1 MRTRKE
7 VLANKEILTT
17 REVAL
22 LLNVTTQT
30 IKNYIYAGRLKALR
44 TPGGHHRIRRADLKS
59 LGFDLGDNPIQQ
71 IPSQDELL
79 ESYNKLTETF
89 DAVVKVFAKCFDTRD
104 IVRTGHSARVADLAC
119 KAGQQLSFSAE
130 KMHELKL
137 SAWMHDIGKIG
148 INEAILGKPGKL
160 TDQEF
165 FFVKQHCEIGETIA
179 AQSENLKPVA
189 PFIRHHHERY
199 DGTGYPDGLAG
210 NNIEV
215 QSRIIAVAD
224 AYDVMCSDLPHRPAF
239 SESDAL
245 AEIKNCAGTQFD
257 PMVADVFIDT
267 VKGQSKYMQ

>member
-1 MRTRKE
+1 MRVKKV

-30 IKNYIYAGRLKALR
+30 IKNYIYAGQLKALK

-59 LGFDLGDNPIQQ
+59 LGFDLGNNPIQQ
-71 IPSQDELL
+71 VPTHNELL

-89 DAVVKVFAKCFDTRD
+89 DAVVKTFAKCFDTRD

-119 KAGQQLSFSAE
+119 MAGQQMGFHEE
-130 KMHELKL
+130 KVHELKL

-148 INEAILGKPGKL
+148 INEAILGKPGRL

-165 FFVKQHCEIGETIA
+165 FLVKQHCEIGETIA
-179 AQSENLKPVA
+179 AQSENLKSVA
-189 PFIRHHHERY
+189 PFIRHHHERH
-199 DGTGYPDGLAG
+199 DGTGYPDGLKG
-210 NNIEV
+210 PDIEI

-224 AYDVMCSDLPHRPAF
+224 AYDMMRSDLPYRAAF

-245 AEIKNCAGTQFD
+245 AEIKTYAGTQFD
-257 PMVADVFIDT
+257 PMVVDVFVDS
-267 VKGQSKYMQ
+267 VKGQNAYLH